1 MLICFMFFSVIII
14 KVTPCNICLADKF
27 KKNFFVSTCQ
37 KTISGSFQKSG
48 SYVQK
53 IYVAQPFLALFEKKI
68 ENKRCSFS
76 SKEQGFRNL
85 TKLLDGVNCQQQFY
99 LQQTRSSSYLQQ
111 RKISDV
117 IKTAE
122 AKTRV
127 FFSLLCQMGPVLFIC
142 KVQYMNISPNFYQN
156 GLAFGK

>member
-27 KKNFFVSTCQ
+27 KKKISLYQHAKKPYLVLFRSPGVMFRKYMWHSLFQLYLKKKLRTKDVLFLPKNRVS
-37 KTISGSFQKSG
+37 G
-48 SYVQK
+48 
-53 IYVAQPFLALFEKKI
+53 
-68 ENKRCSFS
+68 
-76 SKEQGFRNL
+76 NL

-127 FFSLLCQMGPVLFIC
+127 FQLALS
-142 KVQYMNISPNFYQN
+142 N
-156 GLAFGK
+156 GTSSIHL